1 MSVKLYATLLGL
13 LFPPKC
19 VFCKKILRNHENGL
33 CERCSETLPRPDP
46 RVTQGGVY
54 SVCVASLCYSDKV
67 KKAIHRYKFGGR
79 ANYAKTFGAIM
90 ADSIEKELAGR
101 YDVITWVPIS
111 AARKRTRG
119 FDQAMLLAYTIALE
133 LQDVALETLRK
144 IVHNEAQSNLS
155 GAALRRKN
163 VSGVY
168 EVVDA
173 SLVHGKRVLI
183 VDDILTTGSTLS
195 ECATALLSA
204 GATEVVCAVL
214 ARSDTGSNKIF
225 KN

>member
-1 MSVKLYATLLGL
+1 MSGRLYATLLGL

-19 VFCKKILRNHENGL
+19 VFCRKILRKHEKGL

-46 RVTQGGVY
+46 RTTQGGVY
-54 SVCVASLCYSDKV
+54 SVCVASLCYSDMV

-90 ADSIEKELAGR
+90 AESIAKELEGR

-111 AARKRTRG
+111 AVRKRARG
-119 FDQAMLLAYTIALE
+119 YDQSMLLAYTIALK

-144 IVHNEAQSNLS
+144 TVNNEPQSNLD

-163 VSGVY
+163 VQGAY
-168 EVVDA
+168 EVIDPA
-173 SLVHGKRVLI
+173 LVRGKRILL
-183 VDDILTTGSTLS
+183 VDDIMTTGATLS
-195 ECATALLSA
+195 ECAAALLGA
-204 GATEVVCAVL
+204 GAAEVVCAVL
-214 ARSDTGSNKIF
+214 ARPNTGSNRVF
-225 KN
+225 GY

>member
-1 MSVKLYATLLGL
+1 
-13 LFPPKC
+13 
-19 VFCKKILRNHENGL
+19 
-33 CERCSETLPRPDP
+33 
-46 RVTQGGVY
+46 
-54 SVCVASLCYSDKV
+54 
-67 KKAIHRYKFGGR
+67 
-79 ANYAKTFGAIM
+79 M
-90 ADSIEKELAGR
+90 ADSIEKELADR